1 MHLWRTWDSWRTRGR
16 PGPVKEKGRKEGE
29 REREREKVYM
39 QLENNCRGHVGVE
52 TLGVM
57 MIICDELV

>member
-1 MHLWRTWDSWRTRGR
+1 MKD
-16 PGPVKEKGRKEGE
+16 KGRKEGE